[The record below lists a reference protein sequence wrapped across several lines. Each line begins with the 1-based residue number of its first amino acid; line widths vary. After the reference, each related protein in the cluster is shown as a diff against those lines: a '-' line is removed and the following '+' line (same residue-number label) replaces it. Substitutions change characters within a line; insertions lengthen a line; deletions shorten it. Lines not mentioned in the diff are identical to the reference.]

1 MDDIEQSLPP
11 SSLHRWATAIKRAVR
26 FLQIGFDRN
35 VLWVVAI
42 LKGKIHYKKVVS
54 FGSPFDRV
62 SQQVRRRI
70 KVSYSKSGKSGIELK
85 DGAARATREESVS
98 LIVSL
103 LRDDFLNF
111 LTRIY
116 KLDAARRI
124 CRAQPHCRRCIIRLA
139 PPRARVSLVIQSSMT
154 SLLLVIIWSFLKE
167 RVPSSLSVSLV
178 VCCSLQRFGSF
189 DIFLSEMTF
198 NWTRCEKDL
207 SRRTGRKR

>member
-70 KVSYSKSGKSGIELK
+70 KVSNSKSGKNGIELK
-85 DGAARATREESVS
+85 DGAARATREESVVLS

-124 CRAQPHCRRCIIRLA
+124 CRAQPHCRRCII
-139 PPRARVSLVIQSSMT
+139 
-154 SLLLVIIWSFLKE
+154 IWSFLKE
-167 RVPSSLSVSLV
+167 GVPSSLSVSLV